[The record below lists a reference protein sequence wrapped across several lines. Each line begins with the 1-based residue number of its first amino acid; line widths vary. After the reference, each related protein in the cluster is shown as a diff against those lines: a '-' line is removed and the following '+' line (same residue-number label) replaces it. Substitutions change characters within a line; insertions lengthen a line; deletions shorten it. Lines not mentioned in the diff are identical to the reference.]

1 MALNQVNLQGRFTKD
16 PEQKTTTNGKAV
28 CSFSIAVDKRG
39 KDAGTNF
46 IDCVAW
52 EGRGETISKYF
63 KKGSPILITG
73 RLDQQSWRAKDGS
86 NRSKL
91 MVIVDDFNFIGGKE
105 TQSTPSE
112 EVGLYEP
119 PVKEQKEEID
129 LSDVPF

>member
-1 MALNQVNLQGRFTKD
+1 MALNQVNLQGRLTKD

-91 MVIVDDFNFIGGKE
+91 MVIVDDFNFTGNKE
-105 TQSTPSE
+105 IDSTPSE
-112 EVGLYEP
+112 SAGLYEKP
-119 PVKEQKEEID
+119 KQEGEID
-129 LSDVPF
+129 LSDIPFN